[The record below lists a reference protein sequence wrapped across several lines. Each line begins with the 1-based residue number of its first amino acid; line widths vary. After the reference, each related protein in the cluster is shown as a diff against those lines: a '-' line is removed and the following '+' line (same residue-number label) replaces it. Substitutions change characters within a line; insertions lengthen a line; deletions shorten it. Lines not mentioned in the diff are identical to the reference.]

1 MEKNKFKVFLDTNV
15 LLDVLSVPQRAS
27 ADASRIVVQ
36 AVFSGIVEG
45 VLTTQSILD
54 AAYILSRTSD
64 SFDRE
69 GFGRCVLTLMNYFYV
84 DSIHIFDIRDA
95 IKDSDGDFE
104 DDAQFAHAQAEGCDA
119 IITSDRE
126 FRRRKGASG
135 ILFFSPEEFVERLQ
149 R

>member
-1 MEKNKFKVFLDTNV
+1 MAKSKFKVLLDTNV
-15 LLDVLSVPQRAS
+15 LLDVLCTPKRRS
-27 ADASRIVVQ
+27 ADASQVVVQ

-54 AAYILSRTSD
+54 AAYILTRTSEV
-64 SFDRE
+64 FDRE
-69 GFGRCVLTLMNYFYV
+69 GFGRCVLTLMNRFTV

-95 IKDSDGDFE
+95 VRDSDGDLE
-104 DDAQFAHAQAEGCDA
+104 DDAHFAHAQAEGCDA

-126 FRRRKGASG
+126 FRRRKEDSG
-135 ILFFSPEEFVERLQ
+135 ILLFTPEEFVGQLR